1 MRIAGSMQQLASSQ
15 QPTRPAPALDPMLMS
30 LWRFALATTMCCCQI
45 VLPAA
50 VATDNNNMAAAAAA
64 AVTVGVRMPASQA
77 QEIERKF
84 WAVSDTSSSEY
95 QQYLSR
101 QQLRQLRAADPAEAA
116 EVRDWLRGMGCGSVR
131 MTEARDA
138 AHAVCPVRPQP
149 MPGTRVEKL
158 IDYVHVHGGASTAN
172 LSPRQQ
178 RHSTVVGT
186 SNGQLPAVEPG
197 SQQQRRPNF
206 GTPVRQ
212 RQFYSLPESV
222 HGTNNTNM
230 QMVWGCGS
238 FGVNK
243 TELGIFYD
251 KYCLDCDLA
260 AVSFDTSHHGI
271 EPGDNF
277 GEGTLDTTY
286 ISSFGKGIRTV
297 VSNTNISM
305 STEEGEAQGAATVF
319 FMETLADR
327 PASKI
332 PLVLSLSLGSL
343 SFGACDR
350 LCSELAATSTH
361 TYQDCHQYM
370 QKQRQVCLYASYR
383 QQERINTAF
392 KLLGL
397 RGTTVLGASGDGK
410 RQQPQKLKQGEW
422 WGGRDTGHLGQWRR
436 EGVLAA
442 IFLSMSRTAPCP
454 AAAANTRGRVRG
466 LVRGLQEG
474 LTGALVLS
482 TAPIP
487 SVLR

>member
-1 MRIAGSMQQLASSQ
+1 VGAAHRDVRARGRASRLLVAAEKCPIRRRARPRAGRVTS
-15 QPTRPAPALDPMLMS
+15 TAPGPMLMS
-30 LWRFALATTMCCCQI
+30 LRRFALATTMCCCQI

-50 VATDNNNMAAAAAA
+50 VATDNNHSLAAAAAA
-64 AVTVGVRMPASQA
+64 AAAAVTVTVGVRMPASQA

-116 EVRDWLRGMGCGSVR
+116 EVRGWLRGLGCGSVR

-158 IDYVHVHGGASTAN
+158 IDYVHVHGGASTDD

-178 RHSTVVGT
+178 RHPTVVGT
-186 SNGQLPAVEPG
+186 SNGQLPAVEPR
-197 SQQQRRPNF
+197 SQPRAEKPAEKPNF

-251 KYCLDCDLA
+251 KYCIDCDLA
-260 AVSFDTSHHGI
+260 AVSFDTLHHGT

-397 RGTTVLGASGDGK
+397 RGTTVLGASGDVSTPHPCPQLLLPL
-410 RQQPQKLKQGEW
+410 RQQPQQC
-422 WGGRDTGHLGQWRR
+422 HNCC
-436 EGVLAA
+436 
-442 IFLSMSRTAPCP
+442 S
-454 AAAANTRGRVRG
+454 
-466 LVRGLQEG
+466 
-474 LTGALVLS
+474 
-482 TAPIP
+482 
-487 SVLR
+487 